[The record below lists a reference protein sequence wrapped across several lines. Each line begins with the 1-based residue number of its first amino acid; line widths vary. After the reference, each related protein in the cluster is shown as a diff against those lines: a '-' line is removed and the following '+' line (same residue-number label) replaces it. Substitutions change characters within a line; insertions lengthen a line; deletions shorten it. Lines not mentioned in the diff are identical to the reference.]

1 MTKNHF
7 DRPHL
12 IWRFLVLL
20 LLPLGALA
28 QGSSVAAPA
37 AGAAIP
43 DDYVIGPG
51 DSLQVT
57 VYHNPDLSLTV
68 PVRPDGK
75 VSTPLVA
82 DMVAVGKTSS
92 QLAADIAK
100 SLSEY
105 VRAPQVNVIVLV
117 ALSVYSQ
124 VRIVGQ
130 VQRPQA
136 LPFRAGL
143 TVLDALLASGGLSEF
158 AAGNRATIS
167 RVVNGTQQ
175 QIKVKLDRLVNKSD
189 MSQNLALKPGD
200 VIFVPPTRF

>member
-1 MTKNHF
+1 
-7 DRPHL
+7 
-12 IWRFLVLL
+12 
-20 LLPLGALA
+20 
-28 QGSSVAAPA
+28 
-37 AGAAIP
+37 
-43 DDYVIGPG
+43 
-51 DSLQVT
+51 
-57 VYHNPDLSLTV
+57 
-68 PVRPDGK
+68 
-75 VSTPLVA
+75 
-82 DMVAVGKTSS
+82 
-92 QLAADIAK
+92 
-100 SLSEY
+100 LSEY